1 MVTKAFD
8 DVQRGR
14 LVRVFVLTIVLSL
27 CAYCDLA
34 ACVYYKLVSSFS
46 VCVCVCLRAC
56 VCMCWLSGIYQWL
69 VQTVRAQSFVS
80 TAAQL
85 CDLD

>member
-14 LVRVFVLTIVLSL
+14 LVCVFVLTIVLSL

-34 ACVYYKLVSSFS
+34 PCVYYKLVSS
-46 VCVCVCLRAC
+46 VCVRVCARVHLYVLVVWNLSVAC
-56 VCMCWLSGIYQWL
+56 SNG
-69 VQTVRAQSFVS
+69 QSPE
-80 TAAQL
+80 L
-85 CDLD
+85 C